1 MSSVTLHGSSAVFG
15 VKLKMSEHCAVAVWK
30 VNKYVG
36 GKGTYV
42 LIHGSSAMFGVNTSH
57 ENSMHFFF

>member
-1 MSSVTLHGSSAVFG
+1 MSSVT
-15 VKLKMSEHCAVAVWK
+15 LKMSEHCAVAVWK

-36 GKGTYV
+36 RKGTYV